1 MSFLTNPTDGV
12 FTTSPGM
19 RGLVGTGTRSKLAKI
34 LLNNEL
40 HNSCCEGRSL

>member
-19 RGLVGTGTRSKLAKI
+19 RGLVGTGTRSKKAKI
-34 LLNNEL
+34 LLNNKL